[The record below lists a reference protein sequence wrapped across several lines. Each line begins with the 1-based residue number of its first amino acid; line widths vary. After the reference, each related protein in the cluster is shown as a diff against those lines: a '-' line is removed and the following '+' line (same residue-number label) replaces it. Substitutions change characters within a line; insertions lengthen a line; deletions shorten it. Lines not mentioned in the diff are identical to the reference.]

1 VLASRPLV
9 RNILRT
15 AVLIVISVAN
25 IWLITSS
32 LGS

>member
-1 VLASRPLV
+1 VLVSRPLV
-9 RNILRT
+9 KNVLRT